1 MKIFKNILTVIIIIG
16 LLVWGGIT
24 LVKNKRISE
33 EETRFVAMQ
42 NDSVAVN
49 VAQVSYQQIQTEYI
63 ANGIFRAEQE
73 LEITSE
79 IPGKVI
85 RVMVEE
91 GEKVKQGQTLAVIRG
106 EAQSIDLG
114 AAEASYQNAF
124 RDNQRM
130 EKALETGGVTQQQ
143 VDMSRLQLKSA
154 KSQLEQAQLRV
165 GDTQVKSSIEGVINM
180 KMIEPGS
187 FVSPGVP
194 MFEVVNV
201 SGLKLR
207 VEVDENQVANF
218 KTGDSVK
225 VKAGVYPDKEFFGKI
240 SFVASKATASLNFP
254 VEIKLDNQQ
263 NLLKAGMYGTAFFSS
278 AQREG
283 KIEPALVIPREA
295 FVGGLNNAEVF
306 VLDNDNSVHLQK
318 VVIGRIFGD
327 QVEILQG
334 LTQDQTVVTGGQINL
349 TDGALVRIIQ

>member
-63 ANGIFRAEQE
+63 ANGIIRAEQE

-114 AAEASYQNAF
+114 AAEASYQNAL

-180 KMIEPGS
+180 KMIERS
-187 FVSPGVP
+187 
-194 MFEVVNV
+194 EER
-201 SGLKLR
+201 R
-207 VEVDENQVANF
+207 VGE
-218 KTGDSVK
+218 
-225 VKAGVYPDKEFFGKI
+225 
-240 SFVASKATASLNFP
+240 
-254 VEIKLDNQQ
+254 
-263 NLLKAGMYGTAFFSS
+263 
-278 AQREG
+278 EG
-283 KIEPALVIPREA
+283 RT
-295 FVGGLNNAEVF
+295 
-306 VLDNDNSVHLQK
+306 
-318 VVIGRIFGD
+318 RI
-327 QVEILQG
+327 LA
-334 LTQDQTVVTGGQINL
+334 
-349 TDGALVRIIQ
+349 DGE